1 MLAALLLG
9 LQAATAAQPPAD
21 VSFHATVEVASA
33 RVQSRGVNTVSAW
46 ADPDGGSAT
55 SSSGGRNSRHFE
67 LRIDARLAPLL
78 GGLDQLQP
86 QATASGPRR

>member
-9 LQAATAAQPPAD
+9 LQAATGAQPPAD
-21 VSFHATVEVASA
+21 ISFHATVDVTSA
-33 RVQSRGVNTVSAW
+33 RVQSRGINTVRAW

-67 LRIDARLAPLL
+67 LRIDARLAPLI
-78 GGLDQLQP
+78 GGPEQLQP
-86 QATASGPRR
+86 QATVSGPRR